1 MFLIVLDHIGVF
13 FFAISGLLA
22 AGERNLDILG
32 GYMIAYI
39 TALGGGTIRDLL
51 LNAEIAWMGYVSI
64 VLTIFIGATVG
75 LIFRKSLKKLRKT
88 FFIFDTLGIAFFTIV
103 GTQKALIFDQIP
115 FTAMLLGMITAT
127 FGGLTRDVLC
137 NEIPLIFRKEIYAIP
152 CLIGAAVY
160 LLGDYLGFA
169 GEAWLLLTGVG
180 IIITIRT
187 MAVRYSW
194 KMPLIKELDK

>member
-51 LNAEIAWMGYVSI
+51 LNAEIAWMGSVSI
-64 VLTIFIGATVG
+64 VLTIF
-75 LIFRKSLKKLRKT
+75 
-88 FFIFDTLGIAFFTIV
+88 
-103 GTQKALIFDQIP
+103 
-115 FTAMLLGMITAT
+115 
-127 FGGLTRDVLC
+127 
-137 NEIPLIFRKEIYAIP
+137 
-152 CLIGAAVY
+152 IGAAVY